1 MNIIFFTES
10 MVTAGGVVRVISR
23 WANYFSERGSNVS
36 IVSMKEGTPYFS
48 LDKLI
53 SFEIINVRVRYKIL
67 KIFSI
72 FTNAIR
78 IYKYLNNKPSSNIVI
93 NKSLYIEP
101 LFCLKILGLLRR
113 HKLVY
118 LHHGGLSSF
127 QKFYTR
133 NPFILHRIPMIF
145 WTFDKVVVL
154 FDDAPTSFAKP
165 RMSDKLFFIPNS
177 VAVSKDVTDY
187 SKKENTVLFVGR
199 ITKQK
204 GLHVLLQAWAKLGP
218 EKSGWRLEIVGDGN
232 ARAQC
237 ELLAQKL
244 CLKDC
249 RFHGEF
255 SEVSQFYK
263 KAKIF
268 VTPSFADG
276 FGMTTVEAMAEGC
289 AVIST
294 DTVGGRFLLGQ
305 ISGPIVPIND
315 DTALADA
322 MSMLINSEKV
332 QQKLSK
338 QGIALAKQF
347 SEADLASKW
356 NAVLE
361 E

>member
-23 WANYFSERGSNVS
+23 WANHFSKRGSNVS
-36 IVSMKEGTPYFS
+36 IVSMKKGTPYFS
-48 LDKLI
+48 LDKLV
-53 SFEIINVRVRYKIL
+53 SFEIINARARYKIF
-67 KIFSI
+67 KVFSI

-78 IYKYLNNKPSSNIVI
+78 IYKYLNNKPSSNLII

-101 LFCLKILGLLRR
+101 LFCLKMFGLLKR
-113 HKLVY
+113 HNLVY

-127 QKFYTR
+127 QRFYKR
-133 NPFILHRIPMIF
+133 NPFIWHRIPMIF
-145 WTFDKVVVL
+145 STFDKVVVL
-154 FDDAPTSFAKP
+154 FDDSPTSFVKP
-165 RMSDKLFFIPNS
+165 RMSHKLFFIPNA
-177 VAVSKDVTDY
+177 VTVSKDITDY
-187 SKKENTVLFVGR
+187 SEKENTVLFVGR

-218 EKSGWRLEIVGDGN
+218 EKSGWCLEIVGDGN
-232 ARAQC
+232 ARTQC

-244 CLKDC
+244 CLNDC
-249 RFHGEF
+249 RFLGEF
-255 SEVSQFYK
+255 SEVRRFYK
-263 KAKIF
+263 RAKIF

-276 FGMTTVEAMAEGC
+276 FGMTTIEAMAEGC
-289 AVIST
+289 AVVST

-305 ISGPIVPIND
+305 ISGPIAPIND

-322 MSMLINSEKV
+322 MSMLIKSEKA
-332 QQKLSK
+332 QRKLSS

-347 SEADLASKW
+347 SEADLALKW
-356 NAVLE
+356 EMVLE

>member
-23 WANYFSERGSNVS
+23 WANHFSKHGSNVS

-53 SFEIINVRVRYKIL
+53 SFEVINLRVRYKIF
-67 KIFSI
+67 KVFSI
-72 FTNAIR
+72 FTNAKR
-78 IYKYLNNKPSSNIVI
+78 LYRYLNNKTPSNIII

-101 LFCLKILGLLRR
+101 LFCLKILGLLGR
-113 HKLVY
+113 HNLVY

-127 QKFYTR
+127 QRFYTR
-133 NPFILHRIPMIF
+133 NPFVWHRIPMIF

-154 FDDAPTSFAKP
+154 FDDAPKSFSKP
-165 RMSDKLFFIPNS
+165 RMSDKLFFVPN
-177 VAVSKDVTDY
+177 AVSVSKNITDY
-187 SKKENTVLFVGR
+187 SKRENAVLFVGR

-218 EKSGWRLEIVGDGN
+218 EKSGWRLEIVGDGD
-232 ARAQC
+232 AKTQC

-244 CLKDC
+244 CLNDC

-255 SEVSQFYK
+255 SDVSQFYK

-276 FGMTTVEAMAEGC
+276 FGMTTLEAMAEGC

-294 DTVGGRFLLGQ
+294 DTVGGRYLLGQ

-315 DTALADA
+315 NTALADV
-322 MSMLINSEKV
+322 MSMLINSENEQK
-332 QQKLSK
+332 KLSR

-356 NAVLE
+356 KPVLE